1 MRNLESTRV
10 VLDTNVWV
18 SWAISPN
25 GTPARCVKLVE
36 SGLCRAYICREIVE
50 EFVSKMAHKFRLSPT
65 DIERL
70 TELMC
75 SIAHTVEISGL
86 LRAVPEDPDDDKVI
100 ECAVVA
106 DADYIVTGDR
116 DLLRL
121 EKYQNIAIVS
131 PAEFYQVFF
140 RVDYPR
146 PVQDEA

>member
-1 MRNLESTRV
+1 MRNLERIKV

-25 GTPARCVKLVE
+25 GTPARCVKLAE
-36 SGLCRAYICREIVE
+36 SGFCRAYICREIVD
-50 EFVSKMAHKFRLSPT
+50 EFMSKMAHKFRLSPT

-86 LRAVPEDPDDDKVI
+86 LRAMPEDPDDDKVI

-106 DADYIVTGDR
+106 NADYIVTGDK
-116 DLLRL
+116 DLLGL
-121 EKYQNIAIVS
+121 ERYQSISIIS
-131 PAEFYQVFF
+131 PADFYQRIF
-140 RVDYPR
+140 RAGNSR
-146 PVQDEA
+146 SFQGDE